1 MTAPPKLPETMPD
14 SKVVDAWAMI
24 TWLLDQ
30 PAALAVEA
38 FLQEADAGNLQLLMS
53 WMNAGEVYYIICK
66 RHGHERAVDFLDRL
80 PSLPIRVVLPDEDA
94 ILAAAE
100 VKAAH
105 PVSYSDAF
113 AISLAQSEKASVITG
128 DDEIRQCGLVPVDW
142 LGA

>member
-1 MTAPPKLPETMPD
+1 MTE

-24 TWLLDQ
+24 VWLLDQ
-30 PAALAVEA
+30 PAAPAVDS
-38 FLQEADAGNLQLLMS
+38 LIQEADAGNLHLLMS
-53 WMNAGEVYYIICK
+53 WINVGEVYYIIAK
-66 RHGHERAVDFLDRL
+66 RHGRDRAADFLDRL

-100 VKAAH
+100 VKASH

-113 AISLAQSEKASVITG
+113 AISLAQSEKGSVITG

-142 LGA
+142 LGS